1 MAGILTSPTISTY
14 RYFLYDVLSNTFI
27 AEVPFK
33 NVSYGRAVK
42 EAGEFRGSI
51 PVTPE
56 TTNLDLYNSTL
67 PGKTALYVLR
77 DNVCVWGG
85 MIWTRTYNI
94 ITRNIEITGN
104 EFPKYFHHRHA
115 WATWTSD
122 YSADI
127 QIVNGVGT
135 VTLTN
140 DKKYDFTAGSPVL
153 ITYKNINLNKY
164 SNYFDIL
171 ASPAPT
177 QTSFSFTAN
186 DDQGDPI
193 PDLKDNDITINVH
206 ADTYHYVRTLL
217 NQIKTDFVDIEPTG
231 TDIAPGTDFLITIQ
245 SISRSSNVA
254 TVTVADTSGLI
265 DGMRVKIRNVGSGFD
280 GYVVVTSVLSSTKF
294 TYAST
299 GSNYP
304 ETSQSGHV
312 ATVIKKAVSE
322 NGTVTLTTSS
332 AHGFS
337 AGDVVVVKDIDA
349 FVNGEYII
357 DSVTTNTISYIGL
370 ATLTEL
376 TNVTGTATVYPEVMV
391 GTYGSYTA
399 NSDIGI
405 AASTALLSSFKR
417 INTTYRGY
425 QLKNFGELLDS
436 YADIVNGFEYRID
449 CAYDV
454 ATNSFTRTLKFLSYK
469 PASLQAYL
477 DTLPGGKLA
486 PGEVAPPSAFGAD
499 KVVFEHP
506 GNIIDATMEESA
518 ESAATRFW
526 VMGNDSTLAAEAS
539 QPYAA
544 AAALD
549 YLGQD
554 LTYPWPILDQVE
566 HQDNIY
572 DEATLANYADQYLSE
587 SLPPI
592 STFSITVNGS
602 LSPQVGSYAPGDWC
616 SIIFDDPF
624 VKLRLASSLEVR
636 NDVLVRKIDSYEVTV
651 PDTPTFPESVTLQL
665 ITEAQVDKIGTTQA
679 YA

>member
-33 NVSYGRAVK
+33 NVSYGRAIK

-85 MIWTRTYNI
+85 MVWTRTYNI
-94 ITRNIEITGN
+94 ISREIEISGN

-115 WATWTSD
+115 WSTWASD
-122 YSADI
+122 YEAD
-127 QIVNGVGT
+127 VEVVDGVGT
-135 VTLTN
+135 VTLTGG
-140 DKKYDFTAGSPVL
+140 KTYDFTADIPVL
-153 ITYKNINLNKY
+153 ITFANENLIKY
-164 SNYFDIL
+164 GNYFDIE

-177 QTSFSFTAN
+177 TTEFTFTAL

-193 PDLKDNDITINVH
+193 PDLKDNGITVNVH
-206 ADTYHYVRTLL
+206 ADTYHYVRSLL
-217 NQIKTDFVDIEPTG
+217 EQIRTDFVEIEPTN
-231 TDIAPGTDFLITIQ
+231 TEIAPATDLLLTIQ
-245 SISRSSNVA
+245 SIARASNVA
-254 TVTVADTSGLI
+254 TVTVADTSGI
-265 DGMRVKIRNVGSGFD
+265 IKGMRVKIRNVGNGFD
-280 GYVVVTSVLSSTKF
+280 GYVVVTNVISATKF

-299 GSNYP
+299 GSNYSD
-304 ETSQSGHV
+304 TAQTGQT
-312 ATVIKKAVSE
+312 ATVIKKAVALD
-322 NGTVTLTTSS
+322 GTVTLTTSS
-332 AHGFS
+332 SHGFD
-337 AGDVVVVKDIDA
+337 ANDVVVVKDVDT

-357 DSVTTNTISYIGL
+357 DSVTSNTIVYVSYASLTEQTNT
-370 ATLTEL
+370 
-376 TNVTGTATVYPEVMV
+376 TGTATVYPEVMV

-405 AASTALLSSFKR
+405 AASTAILSTFKR
-417 INTTYRGY
+417 TNTTYRGF
-425 QLKNFGELLDS
+425 QLKNFGEMLDS
-436 YADIVNGFEYRID
+436 YADIVNGFEYRVD
-449 CAYDV
+449 CAYDP
-454 ATNSFTRTLKFLSYK
+454 AANSFTRTLKFLSYK
-469 PASLQAYL
+469 PASLQTYL
-477 DTLPGGKLA
+477 ASLPGGKLA

-526 VMGNDSTLAAEAS
+526 VLGNDSTLGGDAS

-566 HQDNIY
+566 HQDNVY
-572 DEATLANYADQYLSE
+572 DEATLANYADQYLAE

-602 LSPQVGSYAPGDWC
+602 LSPSVGSYAPGDWC

-624 VKLRLASSLEVR
+624 VKLRLASALEVR
-636 NDVLVRKIDSYEVTV
+636 NDVLIRKIDSYEVTV

-665 ITEAQVDKIGTTQA
+665 ITEAQVDKIGSTGDVG
-679 YA
+679 